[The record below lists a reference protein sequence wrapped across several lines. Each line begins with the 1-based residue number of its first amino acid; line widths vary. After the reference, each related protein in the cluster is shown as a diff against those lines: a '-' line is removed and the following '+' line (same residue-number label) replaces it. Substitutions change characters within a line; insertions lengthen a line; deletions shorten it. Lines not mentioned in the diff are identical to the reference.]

1 MMIDVF
7 QIANALV
14 SRVRKA
20 HAGDVAIVAYY
31 GSYATGTAS
40 ERSDLDMYYIPEDGK
55 AGGLYRSFLVD
66 GLPFEFWPVSWS
78 FAEKIAS
85 GRHHWAVAPS
95 ILMNARVLYSRSDR
109 DLARF
114 EALRAQIA
122 DLQKP
127 ESKDTMI
134 ARAWEVFPAAAFHLE
149 TLRQAS
155 ACRDVTGARWMG
167 CQLVNAILDCL
178 ALVNQTFFGRDWSSD
193 IGLVRQ
199 LERKP
204 AQLPELLEAVTTS
217 SDPARIQQAA
227 EELWTVTRE
236 ILVCAQHEN
245 KKPISA
251 VDVLGGYYPAIR
263 EYTNKIESACR
274 QQNLV
279 KASYWAAKMQT
290 ELALMLAQVETQTGL
305 SEVNFYSEYG
315 TYMDSLN
322 WPDMAQ
328 ALDTRDFGYIASQ
341 ALDLARKVKSYLV
354 SHSAL
359 LNDFTTLEAAQA
371 YIQGAEK

>member
-1 MMIDVF
+1 MIDVF
-7 QIANALV
+7 QIADALV
-14 SRVRKA
+14 SHVRKA
-20 HAGDVAIVAYY
+20 YAQDVAIVAYY

-40 ERSDLDMYYIPEDGK
+40 DRSDLDMYYIPEDGQ
-55 AGGLYRSFLVD
+55 ADGLYRSFLVD

-85 GRHHWAVAPS
+85 GKHHWAIAPS

-109 DLARF
+109 NLERF
-114 EALRAQIA
+114 EALKVQIA

-127 ESKDTMI
+127 ENKDTLI
-134 ARAWEVFPAAAFHLE
+134 ARAWDAFPAAAFHLE
-149 TLRQAS
+149 TLRR
-155 ACRDVTGARWMG
+155 ACACLDVTGARWMG
-167 CQLVNAILDCL
+167 CQLVNAVLDCL
-178 ALVNQTFFGRDWSSD
+178 ALINQTFFGRDWSSD

-204 AQLPELLEAVTTS
+204 AQLPELIEAVTTS

-227 EELWTVTRE
+227 EELLTGARE
-236 ILVCAQHEN
+236 ILVCAQREN
-245 KKPISA
+245 RKPVSA

-279 KASYWAAKMQT
+279 KASYWAAKMQS

-315 TYMDSLN
+315 TYLDSLN
-322 WPDMAQ
+322 WPNMTQ
-328 ALDTRDFGYIASQ
+328 ALDTRDFGYIAGQ
-341 ALDLARKVKSYLV
+341 ALDFAQKVKSYLAA
-354 SHSAL
+354 HSAP

-371 YIQGAEK
+371 YIQGME